1 MALLKFDNVGDL
13 YMEKKRKI
21 AIASILIIITLVSA
35 FSLDQLFTEPQIPNL
50 SSGGQEKLTVQNR
63 TLAILWPYNNSA
75 SIYYGYKNI
84 SSSIN
89 VTFYSSHATF
99 SIFPVLWDPS
109 FVGRQVS
116 SGLCVVS
123 KKISQGLQTPVS
135 NFTFEIKDFT
145 ILLNN
150 SLFYGGVT
158 MTSNDIYIV
167 TSHSIV
173 FALPPTPWPF
183 SFTMGNISNVNSY
196 YFVNYSFQFVPI
208 VEIGFL
214 HFNLKPVSVRNS
226 YVAPWGFKKPPK

>member
-1 MALLKFDNVGDL
+1 MD
-13 YMEKKRKI
+13 KKRKI
-21 AIASILIIITLVSA
+21 AIASILFIIMLISA
-35 FSLDQLFTEPQIPNL
+35 FNLDQLATEPQIPNL
-50 SSGGQEKLTVQNR
+50 SPGGQAKLTVQNH
-63 TLAILWPYNNSA
+63 TVGLLEPYNNSA
-75 SIYYGYKNI
+75 RTLYGYKNI

-99 SIFPVLWDPS
+99 SIFPGLWDPS
-109 FVGRQVS
+109 FVGRQVN
-116 SGLCVVS
+116 SGCWVVS
-123 KKISQGLQTPVS
+123 KKISQSLQTPVS

-167 TSHSIV
+167 TSHSIL
-173 FALPPTPWPF
+173 FNLPPAPWPF
-183 SFTMGNISNVNSY
+183 SFTIENASNLNSY

-214 HFNLKPVSVRNS
+214 HFNLKPISVRNS
-226 YVAPWGFKKPPK
+226 YIAPWGFKKPQK